1 MTDTTLVMLPGTGS
15 DAAFVRAAFGPAS
28 AAAGWSSVAVD
39 PTPSDLI
46 AGYRRALDDA
56 AREAEHGG
64 GRLLVGGVSI
74 GAAVAARW
82 LLDRARSGAA
92 DGVVDGVIAVMPAWT
107 GDPDSAPA
115 AVLARGSAEML
126 RRDGLEVTLDR
137 MAASS
142 PDWLVR
148 TLAPSWRS
156 QWPALPDALDE
167 AAAYPSPTT
176 DDLAALDVPVA
187 VVGVD
192 GDPVHPVSVAR
203 AWTAAARRG
212 AITTTT
218 LDEVGRDSAVLGR
231 CARDAMAVLS
241 EASA

>member
-1 MTDTTLVMLPGTGS
+1 MTNTTLVMLPGTGS
-15 DAAFVRAAFGPAS
+15 DAAFVRASFAPAS
-28 AAAGWSSVAVD
+28 AAAGWSLVAVD

-56 AREAEHGG
+56 VRAARRGG

-82 LLDRARSGAA
+82 LLDRADSGVGNRVA
-92 DGVVDGVIAVMPAWT
+92 DGVVAVMPAWS
-107 GDPDSAPA
+107 GAPDSAPA
-115 AVLARGSAEML
+115 AVLARSSAEML

-142 PDWLVR
+142 PDWLAR

-156 QWPALPDALDE
+156 QWPSLPDALDA
-167 AAAYPSPTT
+167 AAAYASPT
-176 DDLAALDVPVA
+176 DDDVAAIDVPVA

-212 AITTTT
+212 AIATTT

-231 CARDAMAVLS
+231 CARDALAALDPADS
-241 EASA
+241 